1 MAEKKEKPE
10 EIIEEEIVHEDES
23 ELEDEISEDEEEEEL
38 DEMAAMKAEIVTLAE
53 KSAEYLDGW
62 QRARAEFA
70 NYKKRVERERAQSF
84 KNASG
89 KVILQF
95 LPVLDDL
102 ERAMADRPAE
112 GNGASWAE
120 GIDLVYRKLQ
130 QILEAEGVKPMDAEG
145 AMFDPTL
152 HEAVV
157 SMPSDEHESGQII
170 EVMQRGYTIGDRV
183 LRPAMVR
190 VAA

>member
-1 MAEKKEKPE
+1 MAEKNEKPE
-10 EIIEEEIVHEDES
+10 EIIEEEIILEEDTEI
-23 ELEDEISEDEEEEEL
+23 EDEISDDAKEEGDEL
-38 DEMAAMKAEIVTLAE
+38 TALKAEMVALEE

-70 NYKKRVERERAQSF
+70 NYKKRTEREREQSY

-89 KVILQF
+89 KVILRF
-95 LPVLDDL
+95 LPVLDDM
-102 ERAMADRPAE
+102 ERAMIDRPVD
-112 GNGASWAE
+112 GNGASWAD

-130 QILEAEGVKPMDAEG
+130 QILEAEGVKPMEAEG

-157 SMPSDEHESGQII
+157 SMPSEEHESGQII
-170 EVMQRGYTIGDRV
+170 EVLQRGYIIGERV

>member
-1 MAEKKEKPE
+1 MAEKKEKPK
-10 EIIEEEIVHEDES
+10 EIIEEELVPEEET
-23 ELEDEISEDEEEEEL
+23 ELEDEISEDEEEEL

-70 NYKKRVERERAQSF
+70 NYKKRIDRERAQSF

-102 ERAMADRPAE
+102 ERAMTDRPAE
-112 GNGASWAE
+112 GNGATWAE

-157 SMPSDEHESGQII
+157 SMPSEEHESGQII
-170 EVMQRGYTIGDRV
+170 EVMQRGYMIGDRV